1 MNSISFPADGV
12 SPKTAASAAIFASF
26 VVAGAV
32 TTLLGPI
39 LPILIG
45 RWSLSD
51 EQAGIF
57 FVCQFGTS
65 MTGVASLSAVIPRWG
80 YKVTL
85 VAGYAAIALGIA
97 GLNSPHR
104 AGGLIATCLF
114 GYGLGLVIPAANL
127 WVAEVMGTRRVAAL
141 SILNLAWGIGAIS
154 FSPLVLLAQSSG
166 AEAVLLYA
174 IAVLALAAALILAV
188 IDLEPPSR
196 KKEEM
201 VAEAGFVSANWITT
215 AALGAL
221 FFLYVGAESSVGGW
235 AAALAKRT
243 ATSPKNLWALAPMFF
258 WGGLLGGRAL
268 VPMIALRKR
277 EKLLVAIGLSMGLAG
292 SAILLVVRT
301 FGGVAACVALTGLG
315 FAAIYPVLVAWMA
328 KHFGKRARRIGSL
341 MFALAGMGGAV
352 VPWVVGFFSTR
363 LGNLRA
369 GLLVPVASC
378 LVMLGLLLGI
388 PRRVAG

>member
-1 MNSISFPADGV
+1 MDSISVSAGGV
-12 SPKTAASAAIFASF
+12 SPKGAASTAIFAPF

-45 RWSLSD
+45 RWLLSD

-65 MTGVASLSAVIPRWG
+65 MTGVASVSAVIPRWG
-80 YKVTL
+80 YKTAL

-97 GLNSPHR
+97 GLNSPHH

-114 GYGLGLVIPAANL
+114 GYGLGLVLPAANL

-141 SILNLAWGIGAIS
+141 SILNLAWGVGAIS
-154 FSPLVLLAQSSG
+154 CSPLVLLAQSNG
-166 AEAVLLYA
+166 AVAVLLYA
-174 IAVLALAAALILAV
+174 IAALALASALILTMV
-188 IDLEPPSR
+188 DLEPRSR
-196 KKEEM
+196 RKEEI
-201 VAEAGFVSANWITT
+201 EAGAGLVSASWITT
-215 AALGAL
+215 VALGAL

-292 SAILLVVRT
+292 SAILLAVRT
-301 FGGVAACVALTGLG
+301 FGGVAVCVALTGLG

-328 KHFGKRARRIGSL
+328 KHFGERARRIGSL

-388 PRRVAG
+388 PRRVAD